1 MSLKESLTQVW
12 CTTILSYFDFFFF
25 FLKWC
30 KFCLCVIYGNN
41 HKYFTGQNTFL
52 RIWVLI
58 KSTISYPQA
67 TMASAEKK
75 MNISENG
82 IPKKLCIWSCKGIK
96 YFEVSLIS
104 IKYAVTLCSYFY
116 KCMKPG
122 RNAQPRVISSHL
134 FLSFI
139 SHITKC
145 LRDML
150 QITKNRVK
158 NVTTSTRVYLYKVNN
173 KKSRLF

>member
-1 MSLKESLTQVW
+1 MM
-12 CTTILSYFDFFFF
+12 
-25 FLKWC
+25 
-30 KFCLCVIYGNN
+30 KFCLCVIYDNN
-41 HKYFTGQNTFL
+41 HKYFTPQNTFL

-67 TMASAEKK
+67 TMASAKK
-75 MNISENG
+75 MNISKNG
-82 IPKKLCIWSCKGIK
+82 ITKKLCIWSCKAIK
-96 YFEVSLIS
+96 YFEVSLMS
-104 IKYAVTLCSYFY
+104 IKYAVTLRSYFC

-122 RNAQPRVISSHL
+122 QNAQPRVISSHL

-150 QITKNRVK
+150 QTTKNRVK